1 MKLFEMMINHKVNT
15 ITPDDLLS
23 LARQHNVKLT
33 KDQARIICKIV
44 AGKNINVFNK
54 AERQKAIKQIAD
66 QTGLAAANEM
76 EAIFQQLTANL
87 K

>member
-15 ITPDDLLS
+15 ITPDELLG
-23 LARQHNVKLT
+23 LARQYNVKLT
-33 KDQARIICKIV
+33 KDQASIICKVV

-54 AERQKAIKQIAD
+54 VERQKAIKQVAD
-66 QTGLAAANEM
+66 QTGLATANEL